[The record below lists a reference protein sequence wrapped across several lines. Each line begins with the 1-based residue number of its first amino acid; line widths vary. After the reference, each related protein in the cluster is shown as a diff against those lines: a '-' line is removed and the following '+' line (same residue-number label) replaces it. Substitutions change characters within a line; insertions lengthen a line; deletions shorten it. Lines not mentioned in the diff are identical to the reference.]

1 MSGIITQIG
10 SNLASAGSSLLG
22 DAAQAASNALGPAA
36 AALLANTGPFRTQ
49 PATTPTALFSLAIRQ
64 ATMPYLPLFIY
75 TFPLTP
81 SALRKDTVGM
91 ANYYDV
97 AGTAANF
104 GVQRI
109 VDIYGQ
115 TLPVFSIS
123 GTTGVKYHSTDNF
136 LTTGLESINIL
147 QGAIS
152 QYFAMVAAAG
162 AVTNTATKLPRLEF
176 YNYYSGEF
184 YQVVPIGPQGISQDA
199 NRPQLLNYQFKW
211 VAVYNLAAPIAAA
224 IDSIVG
230 AISGPISAGI
240 SSLGTSIGNT
250 VSSYGSSAVSSV
262 ENFV

>member
-1 MSGIITQIG
+1 MASIIGSLGTNLSGIG
-10 SNLASAGSSLLG
+10 GSLLG

-36 AALLANTGPFRTQ
+36 AALLANTGPYRTQ
-49 PATTPTALFSLAIRQ
+49 PASTPMALFSLAIRQ

-75 TFPLTP
+75 TFPLSP

-91 ANYYDV
+91 GNYYDV

-104 GVQRI
+104 GVQRV

-123 GTTGVKYHSTDNF
+123 GTTGVKYHSTDNY
-136 LTTGLESINIL
+136 LTTGLESIQIL

-152 QYFAMVAAAG
+152 QYFSMVAAAG

-176 YNYYSGEF
+176 YNYYTGEF
-184 YQVVPIGPQGISQDA
+184 YQVVPIGPQGISQDS
-199 NRPQLLNYQFKW
+199 NRPQLLSYQFKW
-211 VAVYNLAAPIAAA
+211 VAVYNLAAPLAAA
-224 IDSIVG
+224 IDSVVG

-240 SSLGTSIGNT
+240 SAIGTSVQGAIT
-250 VSSYGSSAVSSV
+250 AYAPSAISNVFS
-262 ENFV
+262 

>member
-1 MSGIITQIG
+1 MSG
-10 SNLASAGSSLLG
+10 LLG
-22 DAAQAASNALGPAA
+22 DVAQAAANALGPAA
-36 AALLANTGPFRTQ
+36 AALLANTGPYRTQ
-49 PATTPTALFSLAIRQ
+49 PATTPTALFSMAIRQ
-64 ATMPYLPLFIY
+64 AQMPYLPLFIY
-75 TFPLTP
+75 TFPLSP

-91 ANYYDV
+91 GNYYDV
-97 AGTAANF
+97 AGTPANF

-115 TLPVFSIS
+115 TLPVFSLS

-136 LTTGLESINIL
+136 LTTGLESIQIL

-184 YQVVPIGPQGISQDA
+184 YQVVPIGPQGISQDS

-211 VAVYNLAAPIAAA
+211 VAVSNLAAPLAAA
-224 IDSIVG
+224 ADAVIG
-230 AISGPISAGI
+230 AISGPISAGV
-240 SSLGTSIGNT
+240 SALGTSISNT
-250 VSSYGSSAVSSV
+250 VSAYSPSV
-262 ENFV
+262 ASIF